1 MTVGAKGLFV
11 GVVSDKHPGPTMSD
25 IDLATILAR
34 LAVVEAAV
42 GIGHN
47 GGPPLDDD
55 DPPVNPD
62 NDRGSPLP
70 PLPKDMES

>member
-1 MTVGAKGLFV
+1 
-11 GVVSDKHPGPTMSD
+11 MSD